1 MPLGQLQLV
10 GLELALK
17 LAGGL
22 VLLSFPLTAI
32 KVLGLPKSE
41 SACWPRLLGAVLI
54 GLAIA
59 TYMDASARLGHGL
72 GLAGSMVINFSASFA
87 LICLLVLGEGA
98 SWRGRVLLWGVAAGL
113 LILALVEIAYI

>member
-1 MPLGQLQLV
+1 MLQLLWIEFV
-10 GLELALK
+10 TK

-41 SACWPRLLGAVLI
+41 TAFWPRVLGAVLI

-59 TYMDASARLGHGL
+59 TYMENSVKLGHGL
-72 GLAGSMVINFSASFA
+72 GLGGSFVINLTGGLTFAALLFLKQAGTTVRSRVVLWACSLA
-87 LICLLVLGEGA
+87 LIG
-98 SWRGRVLLWGVAAGL
+98 
-113 LILALVEIAYI
+113 LALVEIAYI